1 MSFKILLALVLVQ
14 QLLLAPH
21 VSPARAQAGGLG
33 VPTQSREDP
42 AANVLQ
48 IALERMAASDA
59 EGAVH
64 LLRPVARKSAVPLE
78 AQRAKC
84 LLGAAYAMNA
94 ELRSSEQTAD
104 VLNNPSAAGRLEAG
118 AAGMPAAAS
127 DPSAAAEAAW
137 KQVLPECQRQL
148 QSIAPRL
155 KPDRRSVV
163 FYYLGMIGTDETEHI
178 RYLRQSVKLVPRFS
192 EAGYQ
197 LGLHLLGNTELT
209 EAAEVLRRVAQQ
221 RPGWAQPRGH
231 LGMLLTL
238 TGQPDE
244 AVQELRQALK
254 IEPNFAEAHGQLCL
268 ALYATGDYTGA
279 LTHGGRAANQ
289 QPKNPFHHNC
299 AALVLLEKN
308 QSLEALGYAR
318 RSTELVPGHETF
330 QVVLAAALKAT
341 GRQQEALT
349 AMYRALAAQPAL
361 RTDPARLEKANMLRG
376 RTLQLARQVLQRAT
390 SSDQSARGNP

>member
-1 MSFKILLALVLVQ
+1 MMSLKILLALVLVQ
-14 QLLLAPH
+14 QLLLTSH
-21 VSPARAQAGGLG
+21 VSLVRAQAAGQG

-42 AANVLQ
+42 APNVLQ
-48 IALERMAASDA
+48 IALERMAASDS
-59 EGAVH
+59 EGAVQ
-64 LLRPVARKSAVPLE
+64 LLRPAASKSAVPLE
-78 AQRAKC
+78 APRAKC

-104 VLNNPSAAGRLEAG
+104 VLNNPSA
-118 AAGMPAAAS
+118 
-127 DPSAAAEAAW
+127 AAAEAAW

-197 LGLHLLGNTELT
+197 LGLHLLGNAELT
-209 EAAEVLRRVAQQ
+209 EAAEGLRRVAQQ

-238 TGQPDE
+238 TGRPDE

-254 IEPNFAEAHGQLCL
+254 IEPNLAEAHGQLCL
-268 ALYATGDYTGA
+268 ALYATGDYNGA

-330 QVVLAAALKAT
+330 QVVLAAALEAT

-376 RTLQLARQVLQRAT
+376 RALQLARQVLQRAT